1 MSSSSVSGDGAHH
14 VANRPR
20 TLLLTAVVLAAVFAA
35 VFLWRAARMSSA
47 SAAGGGNARP
57 VEVMAFTVHPESLAQ
72 ALEAVGSVEAVQQVI
87 LAPEVPGRVIEIHF
101 EAGAKV
107 QKGMPLVRLYDDPEA
122 ADHAQAMAAEE
133 FARLQFDRSKE
144 LSPTGAESRLTLQQ
158 HTAQY
163 DQARASVQ
171 QTAARLYQ
179 KTIRAPFAGQ
189 IGIRRVNLG
198 QYVNAGDPIA
208 TLVALDPLYVNF
220 TLPQQDLAK
229 LTVGGRVLIRGDAF
243 PGRTFEARIN
253 AIDPMVGSD
262 TRNVSVQA
270 TLSNPGELLRP
281 GMYVTAAVQLPP
293 RPNAIVVPSTAVN
306 PSASGDTVFVVRQG
320 KAELTP
326 VTTGAHLGTRV
337 VVESGLAESDVVIAD
352 GQLRVQPGAP
362 VNVSTADAT
371 GRGAP

>member
-1 MSSSSVSGDGAHH
+1 MSNAY
-14 VANRPR
+14 
-20 TLLLTAVVLAAVFAA
+20 
-35 VFLWRAARMSSA
+35 AAR
-47 SAAGGGNARP
+47 GGGSRP

-72 ALEAVGSVEAVQQVI
+72 SLEAVGSLEAVQQVI

-101 EAGAKV
+101 EAGARV
-107 QKGMPLVRLYDDPEA
+107 RKGMSLVRLYDDPEA

-208 TLVALDPLYVNF
+208 TLVSLDPLYVDF
-220 TLPQQDLAK
+220 TLPQQDLAM
-229 LTVGGRVLIRGDAF
+229 LAVGGRVLVQGDAF

-293 RPNAIVVPSTAVN
+293 RPNAIVVPATAVN

-337 VVESGLAESDVVIAD
+337 VVESGLADGDVVIAD
-352 GQLRVQPGAP
+352 GQLRIQPGAA
-362 VNVSTADAT
+362 VSVSTTTAA
-371 GRGAP
+371 GR

>member
-1 MSSSSVSGDGAHH
+1 MSSNSVSGDGAHRH
-14 VANRPR
+14 AANRPR
-20 TLLLTAVVLAAVFAA
+20 SLLLTAAVLAAVFAA
-35 VFLWRAARMSSA
+35 VFLWRTAKMSSA
-47 SAAGGGNARP
+47 YAAGGGNARP

-72 ALEAVGSVEAVQQVI
+72 SLEAVGSVEAVQQVV
-87 LAPEVPGRVIEIHF
+87 LAPEVPGRVLEIHF
-101 EAGAKV
+101 EAGARV
-107 QKGMPLVRLYDDPEA
+107 QKGVSLVRLYDEPEV

-189 IGIRRVNLG
+189 IGIRRVNVG

-208 TLVALDPLYVNF
+208 TLVSLDPLYVDF
-220 TLPQQDLAK
+220 TLPQQDLSK
-229 LTVGGRVLIRGDAF
+229 LAVGGQVLIHSDAF
-243 PGRTFEARIN
+243 PARSFEARIN

-262 TRNVSVQA
+262 TRNVSIQA
-270 TLSNPGELLRP
+270 KLSNPGELLRP

-326 VTTGAHLGTRV
+326 VTTGAHVGTRV
-337 VVESGLAESDVVIAD
+337 VVERGLADADVVIAD

-362 VNVSTADAT
+362 VNVST
-371 GRGAP
+371 RHE

>member
-1 MSSSSVSGDGAHH
+1 MSSNTVSGDGAPR
-14 VANRPR
+14 APNRSR
-20 TLLLTAVVLAAVFAA
+20 SLLLTAIILAAVFAA
-35 VFLWRAARMSSA
+35 VFLWRTARMSNA
-47 SAAGGGNARP
+47 YAAGGASARP
-57 VEVMAFTVHPESLAQ
+57 VQVMAFTVHPESLAQ
-72 ALEAVGSVEAVQQVI
+72 SVEAVGSLEAVQQVI

-101 EAGAKV
+101 EAGARI
-107 QKGMPLVRLYDDPEA
+107 QKGMPLVRLYDEPEA
-122 ADHAQAMAAEE
+122 ADHAQAVAAEE
-133 FARLQFDRSKE
+133 FARLQFDRSNE
-144 LSPTGAESRLTLQQ
+144 LKPTGAESRLTLQQ

-163 DQARASVQ
+163 DQARATVQ

-179 KTIRAPFAGQ
+179 KTIRAPFSGS

-208 TLVALDPLYVNF
+208 SLVALDPLYVDF

-229 LTVGGRVLIRGDAF
+229 LAVGGQVSVHGDAF
-243 PGRTFEARIN
+243 PGRTFQARIN

-270 TLSNPGELLRP
+270 TLSNPDELLRP

-293 RPNAIVVPSTAVN
+293 RPDTIVVPSTAIN

-326 VTTGAHLGTRV
+326 VTTGAHVGTRV
-337 VVESGLAESDVVIAD
+337 VVESGLAAGDVVIAD

-362 VNVSTADAT
+362 VSVSTTAAT
-371 GRGAP
+371 AR